1 MQPDKERSL
10 KVLLF
15 LVLFAVDVALNAAAG
30 PAAVATGAHVNDPS
44 APPPSGRALGIGATS
59 GAIKAGV
66 MAFIGLLQA
75 VDLALRLTN
84 LGVRPV
90 PQYIIGI
97 AINMVIYFGLSV
109 LISAYVC
116 LEVLGEA
123 PSELLKAAVVAAL
136 PIQLEKMMQ
145 GEISLRKTTTTAGG
159 QYTKVS
165 QWRRLLSLLLTLSIR
180 HLPIIGWNALGGYTF
195 ARMAENLGRPVCSR
209 GAAAAAGGV
218 YGAVSGISTLI
229 SDKARS
235 WFQDS
240 VKAGRGESQGAG
252 DLELR

>member
-1 MQPDKERSL
+1 MMQPDKERSL

-159 QYTKVS
+159 QYTKTSANYWVERP
-165 QWRRLLSLLLTLSIR
+165 RRL
-180 HLPIIGWNALGGYTF
+180 HF
-195 ARMAENLGRPVCSR
+195 CQDGRKP
-209 GAAAAAGGV
+209 GAARV
-218 YGAVSGISTLI
+218 FKRRRRCRRRCVW
-229 SDKARS
+229 RC
-235 WFQDS
+235 
-240 VKAGRGESQGAG
+240 VG
-252 DLELR
+252 DFHADIGQSPELVPR